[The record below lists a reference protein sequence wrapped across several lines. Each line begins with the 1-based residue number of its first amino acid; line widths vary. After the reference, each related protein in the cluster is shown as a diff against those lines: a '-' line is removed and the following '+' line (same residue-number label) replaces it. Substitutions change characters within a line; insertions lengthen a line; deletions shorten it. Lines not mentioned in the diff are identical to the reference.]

1 MMGRLDELIAN
12 KCSGKVE
19 YVPVWTVTA
28 WDKKFNSVSKEK
40 QKKIIKYNYFLAADL
55 KELEAEGGTVKILTT
70 SETDLWADYDAVKDV
85 CSEGEIVCIPWG
97 GNPIVQYYKG
107 FFVTGDNRIATSLD
121 TNILNNRFLYYCME
135 NKIDEIASF
144 YRGSGIKHPDMSK
157 VLDLEIPLPPIDVQS
172 EIVRILDNF
181 TELTA
186 ELTAELTFRK
196 KQLDYYRENLIVN
209 SEGEIKKLGEVVDI
223 YLGLTAT
230 PKYTDSGVKFISA
243 QNTSSDYLDLEN
255 VKYISENDYKK
266 ATSNAKPKRGDLLFT
281 RVGSN
286 LGHPVI
292 VETDE
297 ELCIFVSLGFLRIKK
312 NEEVSVRYLKH
323 WMNTDLFWSQ
333 VRKNVHGAAKVNL
346 NTGWLRKFEISIPTL
361 SKQNEIADV
370 LDQMDRICS
379 DFISGLPA
387 EIEARQK
394 QYSYYR
400 NRLLYFENKA

>member
-1 MMGRLDELIAN
+1 MPKLDELIREL
-12 KCSGKVE
+12 CPDGVE
-19 YVPVWTVTA
+19 YKPMSEVIQFLNGRAYKQTELLDNGKYKVLRVGNFYTNENWYYSDLELEPDKYCERGDLLYTWAATLGPQIWNEDKA
-28 WDKKFNSVSKEK
+28 IFHYHIWKLKFDENLINKKFLYHFLSMDVDDIEKSLTKSTMPHVSMASMNKR
-40 QKKIIKYNYFLAADL
+40 
-55 KELEAEGGTVKILTT
+55 
-70 SETDLWADYDAVKDV
+70 
-85 CSEGEIVCIPWG
+85 IV
-97 GNPIVQYYKG
+97 
-107 FFVTGDNRIATSLD
+107 
-121 TNILNNRFLYYCME
+121 
-135 NKIDEIASF
+135 
-144 YRGSGIKHPDMSK
+144 
-157 VLDLEIPLPPIDVQS
+157 PLPPLEIQR

-181 TELTA
+181 TNLTA

-379 DFISGLPA
+379 DFISGLPV

>member
-1 MMGRLDELIAN
+1 MNRLEELIFRCCPNGVPYLKLDTVCDIGKGVQFN
-12 KCSGKVE
+12 KSDMQEEGSYPVINGGVNPSGYIE
-19 YVPVWTVTA
+19 
-28 WDKKFNSVSKEK
+28 
-40 QKKIIKYNYFLAADL
+40 KYNNDENTITISQGGASAGYVNWIETKFWAGAHCYVLKPKQSVLKRFVYHFIKSMEYKLQECQYGAGIPALAKKTIARL
-55 KELEAEGGTVKILTT
+55 M
-70 SETDLWADYDAVKDV
+70 
-85 CSEGEIVCIPWG
+85 IP
-97 GNPIVQYYKG
+97 V
-107 FFVTGDNRIATSLD
+107 
-121 TNILNNRFLYYCME
+121 
-135 NKIDEIASF
+135 
-144 YRGSGIKHPDMSK
+144 
-157 VLDLEIPLPPIDVQS
+157 PPIEVQS
-172 EIVRILDNF
+172 EVVRILDNF

-297 ELCIFVSLGFLRIKK
+297 ELCIFV
-312 NEEVSVRYLKH
+312 
-323 WMNTDLFWSQ
+323 Q
-333 VRKNVHGAAKVNL
+333 
-346 NTGWLRKFEISIPTL
+346 
-361 SKQNEIADV
+361 
-370 LDQMDRICS
+370 
-379 DFISGLPA
+379 
-387 EIEARQK
+387 
-394 QYSYYR
+394 R
-400 NRLLYFENKA
+400 NW

>member
-1 MMGRLDELIAN
+1 MNRLEELIFRCCPNGVPYLKLDTVCDIGKGVQFN
-12 KCSGKVE
+12 KSDMQEEGSYPVINGGVNPSGYIE
-19 YVPVWTVTA
+19 
-28 WDKKFNSVSKEK
+28 
-40 QKKIIKYNYFLAADL
+40 KYNNDENTITISQGGASAGYVNWIETKFWAGAHCYVLKPKQSVLKRFVYHFIKSMEYKLQECQYGAGIPALAKKTIARL
-55 KELEAEGGTVKILTT
+55 M
-70 SETDLWADYDAVKDV
+70 
-85 CSEGEIVCIPWG
+85 IP
-97 GNPIVQYYKG
+97 V
-107 FFVTGDNRIATSLD
+107 
-121 TNILNNRFLYYCME
+121 
-135 NKIDEIASF
+135 
-144 YRGSGIKHPDMSK
+144 
-157 VLDLEIPLPPIDVQS
+157 PPIEVQS
-172 EIVRILDNF
+172 EVVRILDNF

-379 DFISGLPA
+379 DFISGLPV